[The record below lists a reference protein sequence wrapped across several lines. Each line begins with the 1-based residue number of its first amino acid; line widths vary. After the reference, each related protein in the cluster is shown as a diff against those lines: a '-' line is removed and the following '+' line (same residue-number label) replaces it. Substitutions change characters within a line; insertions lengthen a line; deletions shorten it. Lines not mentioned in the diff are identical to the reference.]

1 MASSTLQTRYDDYL
15 AFLQIWITGYS
26 PGGASFMLTGQAAP
40 NPPLPFVGVTPFSSI
55 QTIGELERRITPQ
68 GKEVWVSH
76 LEITSE
82 VYAYTKAP
90 SRYIPGQANA
100 WTILQELKT
109 SLRYPLVYEQL
120 CGIVFRLTGETDV
133 VNVSQLLNTTF
144 EPQASM
150 SLTYSTLIET
160 EDIDSG
166 AIEAVNAL
174 GTIFNSNGDE
184 ILINISATKT

>member
-1 MASSTLQTRYDDYL
+1 MASSTLQTRYDSYL
-15 AFLQIWITGYS
+15 DFLQVWIAGYA
-26 PGGASFMLTGQAAP
+26 PGGASFLITGQTAP
-40 NPPLPFVGVTPFSSI
+40 NPPLPFVGVTPFSNI
-55 QTIGELERRITPQ
+55 RMIGDLERRITPH
-68 GKEVWVSH
+68 GKEVWRSQ

-82 VYAYTKAP
+82 LYAYTKSP
-90 SRYIPGQANA
+90 TRYVSEPNA

-150 SLTYSTLIET
+150 SLTYSTVIET

-166 AIEAVNAL
+166 AIETVNAL
-174 GTIFNSNGDE
+174 GTIFNPNGE
-184 ILINISATKT
+184 TVPINISATKN